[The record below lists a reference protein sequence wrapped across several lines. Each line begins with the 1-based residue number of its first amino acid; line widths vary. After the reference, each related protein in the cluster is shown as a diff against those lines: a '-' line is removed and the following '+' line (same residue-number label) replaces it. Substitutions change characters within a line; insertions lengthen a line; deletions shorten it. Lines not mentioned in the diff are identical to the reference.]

1 MLVLMR
7 ERTAGIAF
15 AGISLLLCIA
25 AFALAAR
32 GDVQHQSFKAFY
44 CGATAVRERHDPYLV
59 EPLRTCERSLE
70 PAPMPQGY
78 VEPAP
83 LPGYSLAFFVPLTV
97 LPPKLAAELFAL
109 LLALASIL
117 AARCL
122 AASLSGR
129 GWAIL
134 LAFTPLTLL
143 NIAYGEV
150 PPLAT
155 LAICAAGYFLV
166 KQRWTVAGLVV
177 CCALIQP
184 NVGAPAALAVF
195 IFAPQSRRAILLGA
209 FALAAIGIAAL
220 GPAQNVEYFARV
232 LPGMARAEIAA
243 ADQYSLAH
251 LLYAGG
257 VSPSAALLIG
267 QIWFV
272 CIAALGIALAQR
284 LVKATGNRALLALL
298 PPAAVLFFGIY
309 LHDIQLLIALPA
321 AVAVA
326 TIAPSGFPRALAT
339 AGLALLAAVWTQP
352 LRGAVAAIDAAGVA
366 GAILAV
372 RNGAIEIRIAVAGA
386 AIGATLIIL
395 VLLHHFAPPLTA
407 AQVVTHDFSA
417 LPNEL
422 SPAAWA
428 RYLSATPALT
438 RSAFEAQAAAWL
450 GLFGV
455 LAGAAAASTKRARS

>member
-1 MLVLMR
+1 MLVFMR
-7 ERTAGIAF
+7 ERTAGVAF
-15 AGISLLLCIA
+15 AGISLLLCFA

-32 GDVQHQSFKAFY
+32 GEVQHQSFKAFY

-70 PAPMPQGY
+70 QDAMPQGY

-83 LPGYSLAFFVPLTV
+83 LPGYSLAVFVPLTL

-109 LLALASIL
+109 LLALASVL

-122 AASLSGR
+122 AASLHGR
-129 GWAIL
+129 DWAIL

-143 NIAYGEV
+143 NVAYGEV
-150 PPLAT
+150 PPLAL
-155 LAICAAGYFLV
+155 LAICAAGYLLV
-166 KQRWTVAGLVV
+166 KQRPMLAGLVV
-177 CCALIQP
+177 CCALIQS

-209 FALAAIGIAAL
+209 FVLAAISFAAL
-220 GPAQNVEYFARV
+220 GPAQNVEYFAKV

-243 ADQYSLAH
+243 SDQYSLAH
-251 LLYAGG
+251 LLYASGLSTG
-257 VSPSAALLIG
+257 TALLIG

-272 CIAALGIALAQR
+272 CIAAIGIALAQR
-284 LVKATGNRALLALL
+284 LMKATGNPALLALI

-326 TIAPSGFPRALAT
+326 TIAPNGFARTLAT
-339 AGLALLAAVWTQP
+339 VGLALLAVVWTQP

-372 RNGAIEIRIAVAGA
+372 LNGAVVRRVTVAGA
-386 AIGATLIIL
+386 AIGVTLVLL

-407 AQVVTHDFSA
+407 AAVVTHDFSA
-417 LPNEL
+417 LSNEL
-422 SPAAWA
+422 SPVAWA

-438 RSAFEAQAAAWL
+438 RSTFEAQAAAWL

-455 LAGAAAASTKRARS
+455 LAGAAAASVKPARS